1 MARVIGLGNALV
13 DIMTPL
19 ENDGILEQI
28 NFPKGSMQLVDAD
41 KSSEILSLTSHIK
54 SSLASGGSA
63 ANTIHGIARLGMETA
78 FVGKIGKDDFGDIF
92 KNDLIASNIK
102 PSLFYSKTQTGRA
115 VAMVTPDSERTF
127 ATYLGAAVELTAD
140 EIQAELFNGYDIL
153 HIEGYLVFNEELI
166 EKAVKTAKEE
176 GLKVSLDLASFNVVD
191 AKLDFLK
198 RIVTKYV
205 DILFANEEEARSFT
219 GQEDPE
225 RALEMIGEQ
234 VDVSVV
240 KVGKK
245 GSMIM
250 KDHKKTKIMVIE
262 AKPIDTTGAGDYYAS
277 GFLYGYLNDLTL
289 SQSGKIGS
297 LLAGKVIEEMGASI
311 KDSVWEEILTE
322 VENIKSLR

>member
-19 ENDGILEQI
+19 ENDNILEQI
-28 NFPKGSMQLVDAD
+28 NFPKGSMQLVDAE
-41 KSSEILSLTSHIK
+41 KSGEILKLTSNIK

-92 KNDLIASNIK
+92 KKDLVDSNIT
-102 PSLFYSKTQTGRA
+102 PSLFYSETETGRA
-115 VAMVTPDSERTF
+115 VAMVSPDSERTF

-140 EIQAELFNGYDIL
+140 DIQPEIFNGYDVL

-198 RIVTKYV
+198 KIVAEYV

-225 RALEMIGEQ
+225 TALEMIAEQ
-234 VDVSVV
+234 VDISVV
-240 KVGKK
+240 KVGKH
-245 GSMIM
+245 GSMIL
-250 KDHKKTKIMVIE
+250 KDNKKTKVTVIE

-277 GFLYGYLNDLTL
+277 GFLFGYLNDLTL

-311 KDSVWEEILTE
+311 KDSVWVEILAE
-322 VENIKSLR
+322 VENIKTLR